1 MCHENFALLGSFAAS
16 SGNSL
21 PKFRENR
28 SVTSSRVRYVLSRN
42 LEDGTDRV
50 SRRVGKKLP
59 LLAAKESR
67 RAKFSSTSWRKLEMT
82 LGNTVAF
89 VLSMRNGSVDHLA
102 YMTRGVKQA
111 GSESDQSPRAKCRD

>member
-16 SGNSL
+16 SVNSL
-21 PKFRENR
+21 LKLRETR

-42 LEDGTDRV
+42 FEDRTDRV
-50 SRRVGKKLP
+50 SLSVGKELP
-59 LLAAKESR
+59 LLAAKEPR
-67 RAKFSSTSWRKLEMT
+67 RAQFSSTSRWKPEMA

-89 VLSMRNGSVDHLA
+89 VLSIRNGSVDHLA

-111 GSESDQSPRAKCRD
+111 GE